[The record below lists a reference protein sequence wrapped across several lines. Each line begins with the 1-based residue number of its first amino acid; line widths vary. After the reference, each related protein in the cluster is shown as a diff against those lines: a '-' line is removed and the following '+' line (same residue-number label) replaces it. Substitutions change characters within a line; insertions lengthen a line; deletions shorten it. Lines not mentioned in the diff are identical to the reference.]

1 LSHINEEEEIKRR
14 NMEPKHKIRASV
26 RLTEEAHQ
34 SLLEMAKAN
43 KVSMKTMGSEAI
55 HTLDR
60 APKVSKE
67 MSEHM
72 EQLKFKA
79 LRFKQLALV
88 YIILVG
94 ISVGLLGF
102 ILGVSI

>member
-1 LSHINEEEEIKRR
+1 
-14 NMEPKHKIRASV
+14 MEPKHKIRASV

-60 APKVSKE
+60 APKVEE
-67 MSEHM
+67 MSERI

-79 LRFKQLALV
+79 LRFKQLAVV
-88 YIILVG
+88 YMILVG
-94 ISVGLLGF
+94 TSVGLLGF
-102 ILGVSI
+102 ILGVTV